1 MAKKAQSGKKVN
13 KSAAVREYLA
23 ANPDA
28 GPNAIREALK
38 AKGILI
44 STSLASVIKYG
55 GNKKKRKPGRPKG
68 SRNAVRGRVG
78 RPPGARSAGGLDIGA
93 LVEAKKLAERMGGID
108 AARAALDL
116 LAKLA

>member
-1 MAKKAQSGKKVN
+1 MARKAQAGGKMN

-23 ANPDA
+23 AHPDA
-28 GPNAIREALK
+28 GPNAVREALK
-38 AKGILI
+38 EKGIQI

-68 SRNAVRGRVG
+68 SRSVSRGRVG
-78 RPPGARSAGGLDIGA
+78 RPPGARRVGSLDIEA
-93 LVEAKKLAERMGGID
+93 LVEAKKMAEKMGGID
-108 AARAALDL
+108 AARSALDL